1 MDLKRLETARLFHR
15 FGFGPRPGEFEAALK
30 NGIEKTRSEL
40 LAKSK
45 SEIVV
50 PLIQNGIVI
59 GVLDVDS
66 EELANFDATDSQHLE
81 ELCSWLVTIL

>member
-1 MDLKRLETARLFHR
+1 
-15 FGFGPRPGEFEAALK
+15 
-30 NGIEKTRSEL
+30 
-40 LAKSK
+40 
-45 SEIVV
+45 
-50 PLIQNGIVI
+50 LIQNGIVI